1 MSACSGEEVAAPA
14 TPGLARHRPRPQ
26 GSSAAAGG
34 AGRTRSCVPTCQE
47 QKREGWPEMAGNL
60 HLDGLAPRLG
70 SGMQQ
75 RPPVPNSVQGG
86 CQLDEGVPALY
97 HLVRAS
103 VPSPS
108 CPPARTHAP
117 EHAQRAGV
125 AGRPADLPGQPGV
138 GPLGAHGVEPP
149 QLLLH
154 RPLQECKQGLRGC
167 RGSRGQFGPLL
178 AQRSAGAR
186 WDGVEASPTTIVGLG
201 LALLQALLLLW
212 VWALGVSAEGCSC
225 AAASAPPGEV
235 ARLRLAVPGPR
246 PRPRPGE
253 PGGDCQREEE
263 QDQERRVRRPLH
275 KIKQALRVAAQAL
288 RMGLEG
294 APATRHQRHCEPLIQ
309 ESCSPNHILTASPV
323 LSYLAQGLN

>member
-186 WDGVEASPTTIVGLG
+186 WAGVETSPTTVVGLG
-201 LALLQALLLLW
+201 LLQALLLLW
-212 VWALGVSAEGCSC
+212 VWAFVSALRAAPAQQPPPRPERLLAC
-225 AAASAPPGEV
+225 AWRSQ
-235 ARLRLAVPGPR
+235 ARAPGPAQASR
-246 PRPRPGE
+246 AATA
-253 PGGDCQREEE
+253 
-263 QDQERRVRRPLH
+263 RVRRNRTKNAVSGDPST
-275 KIKQALRVAAQAL
+275 KSSRPCGWRRRRSAWGLRAH
-288 RMGLEG
+288 R
-294 APATRHQRHCEPLIQ
+294 PHAT
-309 ESCSPNHILTASPV
+309 SATASP
-323 LSYLAQGLN
+323 